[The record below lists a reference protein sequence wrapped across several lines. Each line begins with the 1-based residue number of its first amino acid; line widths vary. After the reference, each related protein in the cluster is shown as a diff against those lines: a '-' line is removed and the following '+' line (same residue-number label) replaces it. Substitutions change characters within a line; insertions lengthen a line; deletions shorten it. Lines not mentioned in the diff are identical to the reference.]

1 MTGSGHAEPPVLR
14 LRRRRENTLMN
25 FYQAYFNM
33 YLRMNLVLL
42 GIQMLEDES

>member
-1 MTGSGHAEPPVLR
+1 MTGSGHAEPPV